1 MGWCQWT
8 SLTSKTSSSSSSL
21 FKSMVRPTNG
31 VKGRSICLVNSW
43 KIVSKMV
50 SVLAGIW
57 ARMKRLVFMI
67 GPFGLVCRVLIR
79 W

>member
-21 FKSMVRPTNG
+21 FRSMVRPMNG

-50 SVLAGIW
+50 PVLAEI
-57 ARMKRLVFMI
+57 
-67 GPFGLVCRVLIR
+67 
-79 W
+79 